1 MLASLSLSLNAACF
15 SFPTYISHSTAI
27 GQTSFGLLVTTARKK
42 RGDICTFLNDTLF
55 SSIHL
60 SFPMEAETAR
70 ASAMLRDAVVIV
82 DVFLIDGD
90 NMLSEVG
97 ALT

>member
-1 MLASLSLSLNAACF
+1 
-15 SFPTYISHSTAI
+15 
-27 GQTSFGLLVTTARKK
+27 
-42 RGDICTFLNDTLF
+42 
-55 SSIHL
+55 
-60 SFPMEAETAR
+60 MEAETAR